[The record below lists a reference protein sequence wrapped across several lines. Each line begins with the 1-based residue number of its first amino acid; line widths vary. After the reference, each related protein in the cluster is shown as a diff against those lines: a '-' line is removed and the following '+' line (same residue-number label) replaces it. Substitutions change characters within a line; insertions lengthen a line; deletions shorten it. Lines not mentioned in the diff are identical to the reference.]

1 MGVISRNGAL
11 GKSGHH
17 QKETVGANDMA
28 NPKTACKRLR
38 TMMGNMED
46 TLEELQK
53 ALLLA
58 LKAADPAKLRCR
70 HDFGRRIKV
79 FLPQEKLKFQ
89 SKDGKGE
96 WMEGIVLNYDA
107 SEGLHKVMFNGDHG
121 HEVLWDLDLEREKFV
136 WLSNSIQDYSVAVEV
151 ESDTSS
157 CTDGCGWGAPPEADS
172 SFFPFEE
179 RASKAMR
186 ISRSRPASYQPQA
199 TDSSLQFENAL
210 SEHKE
215 FHARSKRK
223 QSRPNRSA
231 AE

>member
-1 MGVISRNGAL
+1 MGVISRNGIL
-11 GKSGHH
+11 GKRGHH
-17 QKETVGANDMA
+17 QKETIGNTEVGSQKN
-28 NPKTACKRLR
+28 ACKKLR
-38 TMMGNMED
+38 AMMGNMED

-58 LKAADPAKLRCR
+58 LKAADPAKLRCK

-107 SEGLHKVMFNGDHG
+107 SEGLHRVMFNGDHG
-121 HEVLWDLDLEREKFV
+121 HEVLWDLDLEHEEFV
-136 WLSNSIQDYSVAVEV
+136 WLNSSMQDCPVAMEV

-157 CTDGCGWGAPPEADS
+157 CTDGCGWGALPEEDS

-179 RASKAMR
+179 KASKSMR
-186 ISRSRPASYQPQA
+186 LSKSHRSSFQPQV
-199 TDSSLQFENAL
+199 TNSSFRLSKDL

-215 FHARSKRK
+215 FHSRSKRK
-223 QSRPNRSA
+223 QSKPNRSA